1 VPPNTR
7 QMNPRKL
14 PSMCNDANVPA
25 ADHLQCLTT
34 AAWQAELNPMVAN
47 PSQIVLAKRTRPAP
61 CSPFP
66 EAAAAAEGGV
76 AIAAVGAAPVV
87 EGTGL
92 ALPHLEG
99 ALRFV
104 AHDDHK
110 IGILASL
117 NAKALV

>member
-1 VPPNTR
+1 
-7 QMNPRKL
+7 
-14 PSMCNDANVPA
+14 
-25 ADHLQCLTT
+25 
-34 AAWQAELNPMVAN
+34 MVAN
-47 PSQIVLAKRTRPAP
+47 PSQIVLTKRTRLAP

-66 EAAAAAEGGV
+66 EAAAAEGGV